1 MKNTYRDVYTYVT
14 FEWMLEQINLEYR
27 VMKDNDDVVIKIYS
41 TSDRNVAHHIAI
53 ESFVLSDTKHITD
66 MAIEILNVINSK
78 YNDYHDLAEAGELHP
93 WVTQVFSNPKYYLN
107 TTELHNRIYEVCP
120 LSKEE
125 VIEYML
131 NQGTCISY
139 DKNGKRYIKDEYVND
154 WLNATRIHQVAY
166 AIRENIDLIDFDE
179 WMSLENL
186 LFGKDSE
193 ELPYGTA
200 VIMNSILWGHIDVSP
215 MDLEE

>member
-1 MKNTYRDVYTYVT
+1 MNNTYRDASTYVT

-27 VMKDNDDVVIKIYS
+27 VIKDNDDIIIKIYS
-41 TSDRNVAHHIAI
+41 TSNPNVTHHVAI
-53 ESFVLSDTKHITD
+53 ETFTLSDTKHITD
-66 MAIEILNVINSK
+66 MAIEILNTINSK
-78 YNDYHDLAEAGELHP
+78 YDDYNDLAEAGKLHP
-93 WVTQVFSNPKYYLN
+93 WVTEVLSDPKYYLN
-107 TTELHNRIYEVCP
+107 TAELHNRIYEIYP
-120 LSKEE
+120 LSKKE
-125 VIEYML
+125 VTEYML

-139 DKNGKRYIKDEYVND
+139 DENGKRYIEDKYVND

-186 LFGKDSE
+186 LFGEDSE

-200 VIMNSILWGHIDVSP
+200 VRINGILWGHIDVSP
-215 MDLEE
+215 MDLEK